1 MWRGNFFCFRYICCS
16 LQEFNFWIFKR
27 RMEGINKNP
36 EKNEVAECHKTVLK
50 RRNRSRF
57 AWLGMA
63 LIFITLSIGFYGFN
77 DDKRNFSI
85 IKNLDIFYSL
95 FRELNSYYVDE
106 TDPEEL
112 IKTSIDNMLE
122 SLDPYTQYIP
132 ESEMEDFRFM
142 TTGEYAGIG
151 SIISKKGDYIVIN
164 EPYEG
169 FPAQKAG
176 LKAGDKIL
184 EIDGV
189 NMLGKKTQDVSDKLK
204 GPANTNV
211 KVKIERPGEKK
222 PLVIELTRQNIQ
234 INAVSYYGMV
244 EDETGLIVLSRF
256 TQGCADEVK
265 KALIDLKENKGAK
278 NLILDLRGNPGGL
291 LDEAI
296 KIVNLFVP
304 KGNDIV
310 STKGKVR
317 QWDKT
322 YMAINQPI
330 DTVIPMAVMISRGS
344 ASASEIV
351 AGSLQDLDRAV
362 IIGQRSFGKG
372 LVQTTRRLSYNSQ
385 LKVTTA
391 KYYIPSGRCI
401 QAIDYTHRNDDGSVG
416 LVPDSLISEYK
427 TLNGRTVFDGGGI
440 SPDIKV
446 ESAKGGNISYALV
459 ANQIV
464 FDYATQF
471 VLNHPK
477 IASPENFELSDTDY
491 NQFIEFVKSQEDFKY
506 QSKTLEKFEDLLDVA
521 KKEDYYDAAKD
532 QFDVLKEMI
541 ALNVQKDLNL
551 FKDEIEDLLAIE
563 IIKRYYYQKGAY
575 VVSFKD
581 DDALDIAKE
590 LFTNGE
596 HKKYEG
602 LLAGTVPSHA
612 GDKRL
617 TASIDMH

>member
-1 MWRGNFFCFRYICCS
+1 MNKEYSAQNADNG
-16 LQEFNFWIFKR
+16 KR
-27 RMEGINKNP
+27 KFS
-36 EKNEVAECHKTVLK
+36 KKF
-50 RRNRSRF
+50 S
-57 AWLGMA
+57 WLG
-63 LIFITLSIGFYGFN
+63 LIAIMLVLSIGLYSFN

-106 TDPEEL
+106 TDPEKL
-112 IKTSIDNMLE
+112 IKTGIDNMLE

-132 ESEMEDFRFM
+132 ETEMEDFRFM

-151 SIISKKGDYIVIN
+151 SIITKKGDYIVIN

-184 EIDGV
+184 EIDGESAV
-189 NMLGKKTQDVSDKLK
+189 GKTTQQVSDKLK
-204 GPANTNV
+204 GPAKT
-211 KVKIERPGEKK
+211 KVKIKIDRPGEKK
-222 PLVIELTRQNIQ
+222 PLVIELTRENIQ

-244 EDETGLIVLSRF
+244 NDATGLIVLNRF

-265 KALIDLKENKGAK
+265 SALLNLKEKQGAK
-278 NLILDLRGNPGGL
+278 SLILDLRGNPGGL

-296 KIVNLFVP
+296 KIVNMFVP
-304 KGNDIV
+304 KGNEIV
-310 STKGKVR
+310 STKGKVK

-322 YMAINQPI
+322 YLAINIPV
-330 DTVIPMAVMISRGS
+330 DTIIPLTVLINRGS

-416 LVPDSLISEYK
+416 YVPDTLISEFK
-427 TLNGRTVFDGGGI
+427 TLRGRKVFDGGGV

-446 ESAKGGNISYALV
+446 NFTKGGNISYALI
-459 ANQIV
+459 ANQII
-464 FDYATQF
+464 FDYATDF
-471 VLNHPK
+471 VLQNEK
-477 IASPENFELSDTDY
+477 INTPDKFELSNEEY
-491 NQFIEFVKSQEDFKY
+491 NKFKEFVCSKEDFKY
-506 QSKTLEKFEDLLDVA
+506 QSKTLEEYEDLIETA
-521 KKEDYYDAAKD
+521 KKEDYFEAAKE
-532 QFDVLKEMI
+532 QFETLKKVI
-541 ALNVQKDLNL
+541 ALDAKKDLEL
-551 FKDEIEDLLAIE
+551 FKKEIKEILSIE
-563 IIKRYYYQKGAY
+563 IVKRYYYQKGAY
-575 VVSFKD
+575 IVSLKND
-581 DDALDIAKE
+581 KE
-590 LFTNGE
+590 LETAIELLNKNNF
-596 HKKYEG
+596 HDYFG
-602 LLAGTVPSHA
+602 LLSGDIPSHA

-617 TASIDMH
+617 TASIDSEIE